1 MSSARLP
8 RDLHPVAWWVWALG
22 LATAASFTTNPL
34 VLLTIVAVATL
45 VVLARRSE
53 QPWADAFRLY
63 VVVAVVIVVM
73 RVLFRVLLGGGADG
87 GRGRC
92 STCRRSRC
100 RTGCSACTCSGR

>member
-1 MSSARLP
+1 M
-8 RDLHPVAWWVWALG
+8 WALG

-63 VVVAVVIVVM
+63 VA
-73 RVLFRVLLGGGADG
+73 
-87 GRGRC
+87 
-92 STCRRSRC
+92 SRS
-100 RTGCSACTCSGR
+100 